1 MKNVK
6 FAFTQT
12 VQHLHPD
19 LETQIEYM
27 GVAQINGAEVWI
39 KCLTATQNLLIKGAM
54 ETDFGGVTEPQCAE
68 LAIPITLID
77 QSWANGAMGQLLGAC
92 RFHALNEAYKQ
103 EAAEEEVKL
112 TEFEAEH
119 RNDSNRG
126 FVPNP
131 NDRKYMNADY

>member
-77 QSWANGAMGQLLGAC
+77 QSWAKGAMGQLLGAC
-92 RFHALNEAYKQ
+92 RFRALNEAYKQ
-103 EAAEEEVKL
+103 EGVDEETKL
-112 TEFEAEH
+112 AKFEAEH
-119 RNDSNRG
+119 RNDNNGG

>member
-6 FAFTQT
+6 FAFTQIA
-12 VQHLHPD
+12 QHLHPD
-19 LETQIEYM
+19 LETQIEYA

-68 LAIPITLID
+68 LGIPVTLID

-92 RFHALNEAYKQ
+92 RFHALNEAYRQ
-103 EAAEEEVKL
+103 EGVEEETKL
-112 TEFEAEH
+112 AKFEAEH
-119 RNDSNRG
+119 RNDNNSG